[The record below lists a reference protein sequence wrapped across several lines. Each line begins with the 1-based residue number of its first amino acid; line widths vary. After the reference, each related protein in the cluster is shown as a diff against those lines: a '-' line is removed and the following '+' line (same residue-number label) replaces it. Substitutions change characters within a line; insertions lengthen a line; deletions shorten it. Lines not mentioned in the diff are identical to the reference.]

1 MLDQQLNIA
10 MTSNVF
16 PYGKDIAY
24 GGERIIGYLIEGLV
38 KLGHNVYAFART
50 GTTPP
55 QGTKEFIPIDQYED
69 TDDPYY
75 HAVKDY
81 SEKNNIRFNI
91 YHCFYFGEKWNP
103 GVLTVA
109 DASLETVWN
118 RWCHREPFFHKKPEA
133 PNIISYSK
141 VLHDDLM
148 ETNVFSTI
156 IHYGLPIDLYK
167 YEPCS
172 EDYAVFIGK
181 LEGGKNPETAIKLAK
196 AAGIKIVIIG
206 PPYNTGTFWHEVCP
220 YIDNESVFWVRG
232 ASDAQKQKIM
242 SKAKCFISSNDST
255 WKEHA
260 GIVNME
266 ALAMGVP
273 IIAFNRINQE
283 CAIWTD
289 KIIEDGVHGF
299 FLNYEGTGRDEEIIE
314 KGVPLIQ
321 KIDQIDRA
329 ACRRQFEERFTAD
342 LAARRY
348 EWFYQAI
355 LSHGA
360 DIGSLNIPF

>member
-1 MLDQQLNIA
+1 MNIA

-24 GGERIIGYLIEGLV
+24 GGERIIGYLIDGLI
-38 KLGHNVYAFART
+38 KLGHNVYAFARE
-50 GTTPP
+50 GTVPP
-55 QGTKEFIPIDQYED
+55 SN
-69 TDDPYY
+69 
-75 HAVKDY
+75 VKDFTPVQEMQNDKDVY
-81 SEKNNIRFNI
+81 YEAALEYMKNHDVSWDI
-91 YHCFYFGEKWNP
+91 YMTNYFGDGYNP
-103 GVLTVA
+103 DVRHLAKQTCE
-109 DASLETVWN
+109 LVWN
-118 RWCHREPFFHKKPEA
+118 KWCHREPFFHKKPEA
-133 PNIISYSK
+133 PNIVSYSK
-141 VLHDDLM
+141 VLQDDLL
-148 ETNVFSTI
+148 TAGVQSTM

-167 YEPCS
+167 FEPKH
-172 EDYAVFIGK
+172 ENYAVFIGK
-181 LEGGKNPETAIKLAK
+181 LEGGKNPEAAIRLAK

-206 PPYNTGTFWHEVCP
+206 PPYNTGTFWNEVCP

-232 ASDAQKQKIM
+232 ASDAQKQRIM
-242 SKAKCFISSNDST
+242 SKAKCFISSNDYT

-289 KIIEDGVHGF
+289 RIIVDSVHGY
-299 FLNYEGTGRDEEIIE
+299 FLNYEGTGRDDEIIE

-321 KIDQIDRA
+321 KIDQIDRRE
-329 ACRRQFEERFTAD
+329 CRKQFEKRFTAD

-348 EWFYQAI
+348 EWFYQEI
-355 LSHGA
+355 LRYEDNVGA
-360 DIGSLNIPF
+360 LAIPF

>member
-1 MLDQQLNIA
+1 MNIV
-10 MTSNVF
+10 MTNNVF
-16 PYGKDIAY
+16 PSGPGIAY
-24 GGERIIGYLIEGLV
+24 GGERVIHYLAEALGN
-38 KLGHNVYAFART
+38 LGHNIYFFSRE
-50 GTTPP
+50 GTVPP
-55 QGTKEFIPIDQYED
+55 PNVKAFIPVQEMCNEKDVYYEAVFK
-69 TDDPYY
+69 Y
-75 HAVKDY
+75 HLNESIPTFDVY
-81 SEKNNIRFNI
+81 QTN
-91 YHCFYFGEKWNP
+91 YFGEGYNP
-103 GVLTVA
+103 DVQHLARRTCE
-109 DASLETVWN
+109 LVWN
-118 RWCHREPFFHKKPEA
+118 KWCHRKPFFHKEPEA

-141 VLHDDLM
+141 VLQDDLLDA
-148 ETNVFSTI
+148 NVFSTM

-167 YEPCS
+167 FEPKH

-206 PPYNTGTFWHEVCP
+206 PPYNTGTFWNEVCP

-273 IIAFNRINQE
+273 IIAFNRIGQE

-299 FLNYEGTGRDEEIIE
+299 FLNYKGTGRDDEIIE

-321 KIDQIDRA
+321 KIDQIDRGE
-329 ACRRQFEERFTAD
+329 CRWQFELKFTSG

-355 LSHGA
+355 LA
-360 DIGSLNIPF
+360 NEDDVVTLDIPF